1 MKESINIRYGY
12 YFPWQFRLVAALI
25 AIGALAFF
33 TRSVVVASMFIGFA
47 LLVIT
52 AGEGTRINLER
63 KTYQEY
69 TSFFFFLKVGP
80 NIQYESLDKIFI
92 NSSKISQ
99 RVYTAHTSISTVHS
113 KRVYNAFLKL
123 SDGEKIKLLAKSDKD
138 VLKRKLGPV
147 ASTLGITLEDNTDH

>member
-1 MKESINIRYGY
+1 
-12 YFPWQFRLVAALI
+12 
-25 AIGALAFF
+25 
-33 TRSVVVASMFIGFA
+33 MFVCLA

-52 AGEGTRINLER
+52 AGEGTNINVAN

-80 NIQYESLDKIFI
+80 AIQYDFLDKIFI
-92 NSSKISQ
+92 NTSKISQ

-123 SDGEKIKLLAKSDKD
+123 GEGEKIKLLSKTDKEA
-138 VLKRKLGPV
+138 LKRKLEPV
-147 ASTLGITLEDNTDH
+147 AHALGIMIEDNTGQ